1 MKVTRK
7 QIAQA
12 FTAAKKY
19 LSDTHEDGDGKF
31 EYICWALNHTTR
43 SFSNQELAV
52 VSACREIINA
62 RLRRNTTFRDW
73 MEAEYP
79 ELRDAIDADY
89 RYNKGRKMQKA
100 RSAWLDSLIAEYSK

>member
-7 QIAQA
+7 DIARA
-12 FTAAKKY
+12 FTDAKKY
-19 LSDTHEDGDGKF
+19 LSDTHIDSHGQF
-31 EYICWALNHTTR
+31 EYICWALNHTTCNHFVIR
-43 SFSNQELAV
+43 E
-52 VSACREIINA
+52 CRKIINA
-62 RLRRNTTFRDW
+62 RLERHTTFRDW

-100 RSAWLDSLIAEYSK
+100 RSAWLDSMIKEHSKKV